1 MPQLSAPLMQIA
13 ASRYGVVTAEQLTG
27 DGFTR
32 NSVRRLVTQN
42 VLIRIHQG
50 VYRHAMAADSFES
63 RCVAACLADSR
74 AVVTGVAAARLW
86 NFHHVFRPER
96 PVVLVEHDSTPLTS
110 GVLLRRTNL
119 LEAEEWLVRPD
130 GISVA
135 SACRAWFDCARDV
148 DDRRFERLT
157 EWELVELISLRA
169 RTHAA

>member
-1 MPQLSAPLMQIA
+1 MPQLSASLMQIA

-119 LEAEEWLVRPD
+119 LEAEDWLVRPD